1 MSEAMGKI
9 VGMLM
14 AYGVSSLGL
23 FLAYANYRR
32 RTVGADRIMTPRAWM
47 VIAAVFAALA
57 AGGLVV
63 SQLAEMPQDPVARE
77 AAVADPQATE
87 APPSIAESA
96 APDSTAATSPGAP
109 TEGEERPRWP
119 VIGIV
124 VPASIFLFATWVT
137 TALHQHF
144 TGDGQPGR

>member
-32 RTVGADRIMTPRAWM
+32 RTVGADRIMTGKAWL
-47 VIAAVFAALA
+47 VIAVVFAALA
-57 AGGLVV
+57 AGGIVV
-63 SQLAEMPQDPVARE
+63 SQLAELPAESSVVAELPAVPAQPAVE
-77 AAVADPQATE
+77 AASAQPHPE
-87 APPSIAESA
+87 PAE
-96 APDSTAATSPGAP
+96 PG
-109 TEGEERPRWP
+109 ERERWP

-124 VPASIFLFATWVT
+124 VPAAIFLFATWVT

-144 TGDGQPGR
+144 TGQGHSSEATSGN

>member
-32 RTVGADRIMTPRAWM
+32 RTVGADRIMTGRAWL
-47 VIAAVFAALA
+47 VIAVVFGAVA
-57 AGGLVV
+57 AGALVV
-63 SQLAEMPQDPVARE
+63 SQLAELPAQSSVVAELPPVVE
-77 AAVADPQATE
+77 NPAAEV
-87 APPSIAESA
+87 
-96 APDSTAATSPGAP
+96 AP
-109 TEGEERPRWP
+109 TTSAPVEGEERDRWP

-124 VPASIFLFATWVT
+124 VPAAIFLFATWVT

-144 TGDGQPGR
+144 TGQGHSSEATSGN